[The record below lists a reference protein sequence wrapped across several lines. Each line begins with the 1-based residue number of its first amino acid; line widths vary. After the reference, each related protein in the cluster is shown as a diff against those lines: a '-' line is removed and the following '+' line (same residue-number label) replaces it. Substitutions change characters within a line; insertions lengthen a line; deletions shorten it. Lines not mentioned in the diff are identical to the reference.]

1 MEYLK
6 YKSPSFMEAY
16 KMAFINWFNFD
27 DRSRRA
33 EYWKFVAVYNLILLI
48 VFIICINLDGY
59 KILTGTISVIPV
71 LAVILVH
78 FIPSLSLLVRRIHDT
93 GHSSKFILLL
103 LLAPIP
109 MIGYCISLGASI
121 GVLICLLKDSDKENN
136 GWGESPKYYTE
147 D

>member
-1 MEYLK
+1 
-6 YKSPSFMEAY
+6 MEAY

-48 VFIICINLDGY
+48 VFIICVFLNEY
-59 KILTGTISVIPV
+59 RILTGFVSFLPFFVV
-71 LAVILVH
+71 HVVH
-78 FIPSLSLLVRRIHDT
+78 FIPSLSLSVRRIHDT
-93 GHSSKFILLL
+93 GHSSKCIIFALLSMLGLFSFSFFVVILQFVGLIFSLFYTILLF
-103 LLAPIP
+103 
-109 MIGYCISLGASI
+109 
-121 GVLICLLKDSDKENN
+121 VDSDKENN